1 MSQEFLSLGRCKQ
14 RLPLPPNKPMT
25 NQNIIPPKFT
35 LGGNQFIRLTC
46 RAWAGVTERNR
57 QATPKQTGRSVPS
70 KNDSFPIAQV
80 KPFFPCLLQPIYS
93 SPSPTPRSHMQAEQ
107 SSIQL
112 LGGVASDEDP
122 LHPSTLEGMSH
133 GDCCQQTSTADFIK
147 TKTQLQWCGWEDSTL
162 QLCLYKSQGK
172 D

>member
-1 MSQEFLSLGRCKQ
+1 MGGAGILSQEFLSLGRCKQ

-112 LGGVASDEDP
+112 AGRSGQWWGPSPSLHPGGNVPWWLLPANKHSWFHKDKDSVAVVWLGG
-122 LHPSTLEGMSH
+122 
-133 GDCCQQTSTADFIK
+133 
-147 TKTQLQWCGWEDSTL
+147 
-162 QLCLYKSQGK
+162 
-172 D
+172 